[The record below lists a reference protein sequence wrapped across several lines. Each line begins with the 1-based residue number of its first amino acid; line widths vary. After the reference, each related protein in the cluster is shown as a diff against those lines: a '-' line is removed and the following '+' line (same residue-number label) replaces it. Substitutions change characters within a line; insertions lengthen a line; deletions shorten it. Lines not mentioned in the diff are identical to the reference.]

1 MMSDATHL
9 PLRSDALRT
18 HDERF
23 GNLPDFP
30 YVPRYVGIDGLRMH
44 YVEAGP
50 DDGPVVLMLH
60 GEPTWS
66 YLYRKMIPV
75 FAAAGYRAIAPDLIG
90 FGRSDKLKA
99 VGDYSYLSHVTWVS
113 AFLDA
118 LQLQDITLIGQDW
131 GSLIGLRLVGEQPER
146 FARVSIGNG
155 MLPTAEGP
163 IPTAFKLWRAFALNT
178 PWFPIGRIVQ
188 AASLTRLNAAEVAA
202 YDAPFPDRHHKAGTR
217 AFPALVPTSESDPA
231 IPANRAAWAA
241 LGGYTRPFLTYF
253 GKQDPILGRGDGPL
267 QRHIPGAAGQPHQRV
282 RGSHFLQEDAGAQ
295 WAQAVVDWMRG

>member
-1 MMSDATHL
+1 
-9 PLRSDALRT
+9 
-18 HDERF
+18 
-23 GNLPDFP
+23 
-30 YVPRYVGIDGLRMH
+30 
-44 YVEAGP
+44 
-50 DDGPVVLMLH
+50 MLH

-202 YDAPFPDRHHKAGTR
+202 YDAPFPDEPSKAGAR
-217 AFPALVPTSESDPA
+217 AFPALVPVEDGMDG
-231 IPANRAAWAA
+231 IEQNKAAWKGLA
-241 LGGYTRPFLTYF
+241 RFDKPFLTLF
-253 GKQDPILGRGDGPL
+253 GEDDPVTGGLAQPL
-267 QRHIPGAAGQPHQRV
+267 IDNIAGASGQPH
-282 RGSHFLQEDAGAQ
+282 GMLSSCGHFCQEDRPVELAQGVIDMAKKAG
-295 WAQAVVDWMRG
+295 VL